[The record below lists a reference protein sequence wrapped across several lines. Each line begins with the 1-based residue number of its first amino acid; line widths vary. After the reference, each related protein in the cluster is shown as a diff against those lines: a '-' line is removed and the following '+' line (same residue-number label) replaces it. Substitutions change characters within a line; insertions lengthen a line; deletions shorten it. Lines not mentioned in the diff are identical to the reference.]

1 MNDSFEYFLRNY
13 RLFYQTAGVE
23 IVYGEKLDVG
33 IEIKRSV
40 PENFWSG
47 NKDIEFDKV
56 VWRIYDGVRIPFLFE
71 DDNLDSFFFITD
83 KKVTIN
89 FDIVAST
96 FYFLSGWNEKV
107 SGKRD
112 EIGRISYKEGIIHQL
127 GISGIPVVNYYFKI
141 LNSAIEEY
149 KGGCEKLPLWNGG
162 KFAVVISHDIDAC
175 LSGWLEGSK
184 SELKKLNFFS
194 IPRLIFKR
202 FFQQDVWF
210 NFQEIEKIVQ
220 KFKATSTYY
229 FMVEKGKIGKLKNAD
244 YKISREDIR
253 REIKCLIEAGNE
265 IGVHGSFGTDVS
277 ADMLKKEITKLN
289 LGKIDGNR
297 FHFLMFD
304 PIKTVTVLENSEL
317 KYDSTLGFAE
327 TIGFRRGSCFPFYL
341 YNFQN
346 NTISNVLEIPLI
358 VMDASLAGQNYMN
371 LNPKRAFLAI
381 KPIIDEV
388 LKFEGVFSILW
399 HNTFFSQYKYTG
411 WSAVL
416 EETLIYINSKNPT
429 YYKGRDIYKT
439 LTGNH

>member
-1 MNDSFEYFLRNY
+1 MVGTFEYFLRNY
-13 RLFYQTAGVE
+13 RLFYQTDGVE

-33 IEIKRSV
+33 IEIKRCV

-71 DDNLDSFFFITD
+71 DDNLDSFFSITD

-89 FDIVAST
+89 FDIVSST

-107 SGKRD
+107 SGNRD

-149 KGGCEKLPLWNGG
+149 KGGSGKLPLWNGG

-194 IPRLIFKR
+194 IPKLIFKR

-210 NFQEIEKIVQ
+210 NFKKIINIVQ
-220 KFKATSTYY
+220 NYKGTSTFY
-229 FMVEKGKIGKLKNAD
+229 FMVEKGKIGKFKNAD

-253 REIKCLIEAGNE
+253 REIKHLIETGNE
-265 IGVHGSFGTDVS
+265 IGIHGSFGTNVS
-277 ADMLKKEITKLN
+277 SDMLSAEIKKLN

-304 PIKTVTVLENSEL
+304 PIKTPSILESSGI

-327 TIGFRRGSCFPFYL
+327 TIGFRRGTCFPFYL
-341 YNFQN
+341 YDFQN
-346 NTISNVLEIPLI
+346 QSISNVLEIPLM
-358 VMDASLAGQNYMN
+358 VMDASLSGQKYMN
-371 LNPKRAFLAI
+371 LNPTSAFSAI

-388 LKFEGVFSILW
+388 HKFEGVFTILW
-399 HNTFFSQYKYTG
+399 HNTFFSKYKYTG

-416 EETLIYINSKNPT
+416 EETLTYINSKNPN
-429 YYKGRDIYKT
+429 YYQGKDIYKA
-439 LTGNH
+439 LTGNQ